1 MPFEIVHNDISR
13 MRADAIVNT
22 APPVPGIGY
31 GADAAIHKK
40 AGPKLLEARKKI
52 GRIPAGQAAVTP
64 AFGLNARY
72 VIHTVCPVWQNG
84 RHGEEALLDSCYQ
97 NALRLAKETGCR
109 SAAFPLLAAG
119 NNGFPGPVALQAAV
133 RAFSRFLMENEM
145 QITLAVF
152 SRDALALSERLL
164 RDVESYIDAAFVRRQ
179 TLDEY
184 GLAPAEAPDADA
196 AIRNLREQERRQRM
210 RETGLQAAAPPG
222 GGWEAVCGQ
231 LDAGFSETLLRLID
245 RTGKKDAEIYKKAN
259 IDRRLFSKIRSSPD
273 YRPSKTTA
281 LAFAIA
287 LELDLDETK
296 DLLSRAGFTLSHSSR
311 FDLIVEY
318 FIQNKDYDIFH
329 LNEVLFTFGQPLLGG

>member
-13 MRADAIVNT
+13 MQADAIVNT

-72 VIHTVCPVWQNG
+72 VIHTVCPVWQDG

-119 NNGFPGPVALQAAV
+119 NNGFPGPIALQAAV
-133 RAFSRFLMENEM
+133 RAFSRFLMENDM
-145 QITLAVF
+145 RITLAVF
-152 SRDALALSERLL
+152 ARDALALSEKLL
-164 RDVESYIDAAFVRRQ
+164 YNVASYIDAAYIRRQ

-184 GLAPAEAPDADA
+184 GLAEEGPDADA
-196 AIRNLREQERRQRM
+196 AIRDLRAQERRQRM
-210 RETGLQAAAPPG
+210 RQAGPQA
-222 GGWEAVCGQ
+222 GGWAAVCGR

-245 RTGKKDAEIYKKAN
+245 RTGKKDAAIYKKAN
-259 IDRRLFSKIRSSPD
+259 IDRRLFSKIRSDPD

-296 DLLSRAGFTLSHSSR
+296 DLLSRAGFTLSRSSR

>member
-13 MRADAIVNT
+13 MQADAIVNT

-72 VIHTVCPVWQNG
+72 VIHTVCPVWQDG

-119 NNGFPGPVALQAAV
+119 NNGFPGPVALQAA
-133 RAFSRFLMENEM
+133 
-145 QITLAVF
+145 
-152 SRDALALSERLL
+152 
-164 RDVESYIDAAFVRRQ
+164 
-179 TLDEY
+179 
-184 GLAPAEAPDADA
+184 
-196 AIRNLREQERRQRM
+196 
-210 RETGLQAAAPPG
+210 APPG
-222 GGWEAVCGQ
+222 GSWEAVCGQ

-259 IDRRLFSKIRSSPD
+259 IDRRLFSKIRSDPD

-287 LELDLDETK
+287 LELDLEETE